1 MRKKDTK
8 DSQKEWKY
16 WLQKVY
22 SVCSPSLGAGIV
34 GVERRGTVD
43 GAAVQDKRTM
53 TLNLTAA
60 EMEVLEALARRK
72 DLSKTAVIRQALR
85 LLQLVDT
92 RVAQGEKLFF
102 EDEVQKKKAELM
114 VL

>member
-1 MRKKDTK
+1 
-8 DSQKEWKY
+8 
-16 WLQKVY
+16 
-22 SVCSPSLGAGIV
+22 
-34 GVERRGTVD
+34 
-43 GAAVQDKRTM
+43 
-53 TLNLTAA
+53 
-60 EMEVLEALARRK
+60 MEVLEALARRK

-102 EDEVQKKKAELM
+102 EDEVQKRKAELM